1 MEEEEPKSQRPDFDF
16 EAIQAKEM
24 NMLCTKPPPGI
35 KDEYPIK
42 AFIDFDSVARR
53 TWFKN

>member
-1 MEEEEPKSQRPDFDF
+1 MDEEQKSQRPEFDF
-16 EAIQAKEM
+16 EAILGKEM

-53 TWFKN
+53 TWLKN